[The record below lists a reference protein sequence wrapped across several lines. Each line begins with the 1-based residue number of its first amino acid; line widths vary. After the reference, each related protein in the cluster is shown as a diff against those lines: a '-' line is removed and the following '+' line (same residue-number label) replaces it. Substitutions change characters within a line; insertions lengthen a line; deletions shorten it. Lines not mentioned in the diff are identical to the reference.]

1 MRRFLIGALF
11 LLCAGMAV
19 AKTQADTVRILAIGN
34 SFSQDAIE
42 QNLYELAREAG
53 IPVIIGNAYIGGCS
67 IERHVMNSRTDKAEY
82 AYRKI
87 GKGGSGIKKEYRDRT
102 LAQIIADEQWDY
114 VSLQQASPFSGMYET
129 YEKWLPELYS
139 YVKARVPSDAK
150 FMLHQTWAYAAG
162 ASHTGF
168 RNYDN
173 DQMKMYRA
181 IVEANERAAKLI
193 GVKIIVPSGTAIQ
206 NARTSF
212 IGDNMNRDG
221 YHLDLLWGRYTAA
234 CTWFEKLFG
243 HVYGNAWAPQGLTP
257 DYVEVAQFAAKEAVR
272 HPDTVTEIDVEELPV
287 VYRDASAPIDERVE
301 DLLSRMTLAEKV
313 YQLNQY
319 VLGQNDNVNNIGETV
334 SKYPGEI
341 GSLIYFGENASLRN
355 AMQKEAMEN
364 TRLGI
369 PILFGFDVIHGFRTV
384 YPIPLAQAASWN
396 PVLAGKAARVA
407 ATEAYSAGID
417 WTFSPMVDIARDPRW
432 GRMAEGYGEDPFL
445 CSEFSSATVKAYQG
459 DDLSAENN
467 IAACLKHYVGY
478 GASEAGRDYVP
489 TEISRQTLWD
499 TYLPSFKAG
508 VEAGAVTLMSSFNNI
523 SGTPGSANHY
533 TMTEVLKEKWSHDGF
548 VVADWN
554 AVDQLINQGL
564 ASDRKEA
571 AMYAFNAG
579 LDMDMVDDCYQQHL
593 AELVSEGKVTMDRV
607 DDAVRRVLKVKFM
620 LGLFD
625 RPYTEEKPESEW
637 SLLPESLETVEQL
650 AQETM
655 VLLKNDS
662 GVLPLKPDVSRIA
675 LIGPM
680 AKTQEHLLGSWSG
693 KGRAE
698 DVTSIYA
705 GLAGILPQTQLIYA
719 QGCGFDGDDMSGFA
733 EAVAAADSADI
744 VILCLGEKRNWSG
757 ENASRSTV
765 ALPLIQEKLLEAVK
779 TVGKPVVV
787 LLSNGRALDLTRIAP
802 VADAVLEIWQPG
814 VRAGQA
820 VAGILTGKY
829 NPSGKLPVTFPYTT
843 GQIPIYYNH
852 RNSGRRGTQGLYQD
866 IQSTPMYE
874 FGYGLSYTDFEY
886 GPLTVSVM
894 EADDAGAGVSSS
906 ASPEAASSSISL
918 SGTVSS
924 ESSSSGA
931 ASFVTSSDG
940 TGEDNV
946 LHFTREQKLTAT
958 VTVTNTGDRDGKEV
972 VQWYIC
978 DPYSSITRPVKE
990 LKHFEKQLIKAGESR
1005 IFTFEIDPVRDLGF
1019 VDSEGNP
1026 FLEAGDYYIIVN
1038 NQKVRLHLD

>member
-1 MRRFLIGALF
+1 MNKILPVSL
-11 LLCAGMAV
+11 
-19 AKTQADTVRILAIGN
+19 ILACC
-34 SFSQDAIE
+34 FS
-42 QNLYELAREAG
+42 
-53 IPVIIGNAYIGGCS
+53 
-67 IERHVMNSRTDKAEY
+67 
-82 AYRKI
+82 
-87 GKGGSGIKKEYRDRT
+87 
-102 LAQIIADEQWDY
+102 
-114 VSLQQASPFSGMYET
+114 
-129 YEKWLPELYS
+129 
-139 YVKARVPSDAK
+139 
-150 FMLHQTWAYAAG
+150 AG
-162 ASHTGF
+162 A
-168 RNYDN
+168 RNKNVLPYKD
-173 DQMKMYRA
+173 A
-181 IVEANERAAKLI
+181 
-193 GVKIIVPSGTAIQ
+193 S
-206 NARTSF
+206 
-212 IGDNMNRDG
+212 
-221 YHLDLLWGRYTAA
+221 
-234 CTWFEKLFG
+234 
-243 HVYGNAWAPQGLTP
+243 
-257 DYVEVAQFAAKEAVR
+257 
-272 HPDTVTEIDVEELPV
+272 LPV
-287 VYRDASAPIDERVE
+287 ETRVE
-301 DLLSRMTLAEKV
+301 DLLSRMTLDEKIA
-313 YQLNQY
+313 QLNQY
-319 VLGQNDNVNNIGETV
+319 SLGENDNVNNLGAPIDQV
-334 SKYPGEI
+334 PAEI
-341 GSLIYFGENASLRN
+341 GSLIYFNDDAVLRN
-355 AMQKEAMEN
+355 EMQRRAVEE

-369 PILFGFDVIHGFRTV
+369 PILFGYDVIHGFRTI
-384 YPIPLAQAASWN
+384 YPIPLAIGASWN
-396 PVLAGKAARVA
+396 PELAGKACRTA
-407 ATEAYSAGID
+407 AQEAYDAGIN
-417 WTFSPMVDIARDPRW
+417 WTFSPMVDIARDARW
-432 GRMAEGYGEDPFL
+432 GRIAEGYGEDPYLTSVFG
-445 CSEFSSATVKAYQG
+445 AAAVKAYQG

-787 LLSNGRALDLTRIAP
+787 LLSNGRALDLTRISP

-852 RNSGRRGTQGLYQD
+852 RNLGQVMLLLGTSSPQYGQRLSAMVSLQDEGRVDGGGDELPLLGEDADLVDLQG
-866 IQSTPMYE
+866 P
-874 FGYGLSYTDFEY
+874 
-886 GPLTVSVM
+886 GPVYRM
-894 EADDAGAGVSSS
+894 ADRPEPSLGGPVEVDRRVLAGAGVHDVAVYSEGVVHQGEDRPSVAATHAVHLLGTELHLADDLFVGYRHDLDAHLAGEWGVVHVHDVVHVLLHIVAHPREELFPVHGSPNAGRLFEIWSGCIDHDIRYCSRDPSGSSCSTLGGEVSMRMRSDQCRQRPS
-906 ASPEAASSSISL
+906 A
-918 SGTVSS
+918 VSS
-924 ESSSSGA
+924 
-931 ASFVTSSDG
+931 
-940 TGEDNV
+940 
-946 LHFTREQKLTAT
+946 L
-958 VTVTNTGDRDGKEV
+958 
-972 VQWYIC
+972 
-978 DPYSSITRPVKE
+978 
-990 LKHFEKQLIKAGESR
+990 
-1005 IFTFEIDPVRDLGF
+1005 
-1019 VDSEGNP
+1019 
-1026 FLEAGDYYIIVN
+1026 
-1038 NQKVRLHLD
+1038 